1 MNEYFLGVDPGRS
14 KTGLA
19 ITDRSGRIHYLK
31 VAQTADLK
39 QELAECIQRFLP
51 TAAIIGNGTNS
62 SKVADVVQQVGPELP
77 LSMIEEAHS
86 TEEARKLYW
95 EENPPRGWRR
105 LVPLGLLVP
114 DEPLD
119 AYAAAVLLRRFLCR

>member
-1 MNEYFLGVDPGRS
+1 MTEYYLGVDPGRS

-19 ITDRSGRIHYLK
+19 IADRNGRIHYLK
-31 VAQTADLK
+31 VAQTAELK
-39 QELAECIQRFLP
+39 RELAECIQRFLP
-51 TAAIIGNGTNS
+51 AAAIIGNGTNS
-62 SKVADVVQQVGPELP
+62 SKVADVVQQVVPELP

-95 EENPPRGWRR
+95 EENPPRGWRK

-114 DEPLD
+114 AEPLD
-119 AYAAAVLLRRFLCR
+119 AYAAAVLLKRFLHR